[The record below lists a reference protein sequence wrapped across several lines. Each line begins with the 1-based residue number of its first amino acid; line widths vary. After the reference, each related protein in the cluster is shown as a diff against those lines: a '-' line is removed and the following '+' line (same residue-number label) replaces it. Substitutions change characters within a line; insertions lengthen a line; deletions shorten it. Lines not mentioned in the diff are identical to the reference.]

1 MSEAEA
7 GDPPL
12 VDPVAVSPLAGDT
25 KVAAEAGD
33 STLAEA
39 GDSTLAE
46 AGDSTQAAAGDST
59 QAAAGPKATPAEVL
73 KEFVNVTIPTYQK
86 KASQRHSDYTPRKQE
101 NTQSRDQ
108 EIFKA
113 SEEATKNKIKDEIK
127 QINSKADE
135 KYKELSILYKA
146 AKTKYD
152 SERNEKNYA
161 ELNEI
166 SVAFDALYEET
177 SSALDKIQKDLDG
190 DTTPTPLRWGKS
202 LGNYWFNIFEA
213 KFKKSQL
220 ENNALIISED
230 TMDELGKISKKMEQD
245 IENGEEANLSFLTR
259 LVNLAKDIARQN
271 APPTTPSPGPDFLG
285 DAAKTLTEG
294 EIPDANT
301 AAALV
306 PKAGPLATLPAPP
319 APLAAVVPE
328 AASLAAVAAGGGI
341 SRKRSDPKYINQ
353 ISENRNKI
361 FKKELEIINSI
372 RRFHRSHTI
381 RKRDKINSILG
392 FKKSKNNRNRNHG
405 NTKRHRHQHRHNNH
419 KHKSAKHIKSNIVT
433 TQCM

>member
-1 MSEAEA
+1 MSEAA
-7 GDPPL
+7 VSPPV

-39 GDSTLAE
+39 GDST
-46 AGDSTQAAAGDST
+46 QAAVVDSVEVVDT
-59 QAAAGPKATPAEVL
+59 KVAVAEPKATPTERL
-73 KEFVNVTIPTYQK
+73 KEFVNVTIPKYQK

-101 NTQSRDQ
+101 NTQSQDQ
-108 EIFKA
+108 ENFD
-113 SEEATKNKIKDEIK
+113 EEQKKNKKEIDDKIK

-161 ELNEI
+161 KLNEI

-190 DTTPTPLRWGKS
+190 DTTPIFIEAVQGL
-202 LGNYWFNIFEA
+202 FNFALNKIKA
-213 KFKKSQL
+213 RFKRGQL

-230 TMDELGKISKKMEQD
+230 TMDELGKISEKMKQD

-353 ISENRNKI
+353 INENRNKI

>member
-1 MSEAEA
+1 M
-7 GDPPL
+7 
-12 VDPVAVSPLAGDT
+12 
-25 KVAAEAGD
+25 
-33 STLAEA
+33 
-39 GDSTLAE
+39 
-46 AGDSTQAAAGDST
+46 
-59 QAAAGPKATPAEVL
+59 
-73 KEFVNVTIPTYQK
+73 TIPKYQK

-101 NTQSRDQ
+101 NTQSQDQ
-108 EIFKA
+108 ENFD
-113 SEEATKNKIKDEIK
+113 EEQKKNKKEIDDKIK

-161 ELNEI
+161 KLNEI

-271 APPTTPSPGPDFLG
+271 APPTTPSPGPDLLG
-285 DAAKTLTEG
+285 NAAKTLTEG
-294 EIPDANT
+294 EIPDK
-301 AAALV
+301 
-306 PKAGPLATLPAPP
+306 KA

>member
-12 VDPVAVSPLAGDT
+12 VDPVAVSPPAEATTIPAPTPVVDTKVSEEAGDT
-25 KVAAEAGD
+25 KVAVAE
-33 STLAEA
+33 
-39 GDSTLAE
+39 
-46 AGDSTQAAAGDST
+46 
-59 QAAAGPKATPAEVL
+59 PKATPTERL
-73 KEFVNVTIPTYQK
+73 KEFVNVTIPKYQK

-101 NTQSRDQ
+101 NTQSQDQ
-108 EIFKA
+108 ENFDEDQK
-113 SEEATKNKIKDEIK
+113 KNKKEIDDKIK

-161 ELNEI
+161 KLNEI

-177 SSALDKIQKDLDG
+177 SSALNEIQKGLDR
-190 DTTPTPLRWGKS
+190 DTTPILIEAVQG
-202 LGNYWFNIFEA
+202 LFNFALNKIKA
-213 KFKKSQL
+213 RFKRGQL

-245 IENGEEANLSFLTR
+245 IENGEEANLPFLAR
-259 LVNLAKDIARQN
+259 LVELAKDIARQN
-271 APPTTPSPGPDFLG
+271 APPTTPSPGPDLLG
-285 DAAKTLTEG
+285 YAAKTLTEG

-301 AAALV
+301 AA
-306 PKAGPLATLPAPP
+306 TLP

-328 AASLAAVAAGGGI
+328 AASLAAAVAVGGGI

-419 KHKSAKHIKSNIVT
+419 KHKSAKHIKK
-433 TQCM
+433 

>member
-1 MSEAEA
+1 MSEAA
-7 GDPPL
+7 VSPPV

-25 KVAAEAGD
+25 KVA
-33 STLAEA
+33 AEA

-101 NTQSRDQ
+101 NTQSQDN
-108 EIFKA
+108 ENFKA
-113 SEEATKNKIKDEIK
+113 SEKDEKNKINDEIK

-152 SERNEKNYA
+152 SERNEDNYA
-161 ELNEI
+161 ELNKI

-177 SSALDKIQKDLDG
+177 SSALDEIQKGLDR
-190 DTTPTPLRWGKS
+190 DTTPIMIEAVQGL
-202 LGNYWFNIFEA
+202 FNFALNKIKA
-213 KFKKSQL
+213 RFKRGQL

-230 TMDELGKISKKMEQD
+230 TMDELGKISEKMKQD
-245 IENGEEANLSFLTR
+245 IENGEEANLPFLAR
-259 LVNLAKDIARQN
+259 LVELAKDIARQN
-271 APPTTPSPGPDFLG
+271 APPTTPSPGSDLLG
-285 DAAKTLTEG
+285 NAAKTLTEG
-294 EIPDANT
+294 EIPDKKA
-301 AAALV
+301 APLAALV
-306 PKAGPLATLPAPP
+306 PEAAS
-319 APLAAVVPE
+319 LAAVVPE

-419 KHKSAKHIKSNIVT
+419 KHKSAKHIKK
-433 TQCM
+433 